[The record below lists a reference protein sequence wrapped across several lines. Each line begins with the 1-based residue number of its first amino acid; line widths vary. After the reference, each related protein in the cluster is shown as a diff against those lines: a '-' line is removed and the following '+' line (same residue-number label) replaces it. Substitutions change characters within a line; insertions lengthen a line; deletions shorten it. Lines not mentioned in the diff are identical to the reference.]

1 MAEST
6 IYPHVKYPS
15 LENYKPKFKGKFN
28 RLYGDIDIIVTEK
41 IHGSNVCIVGTKTF
55 KTLNSE
61 WEIKLGS
68 RNRWIDPEET
78 FHNFHSVYEKY
89 KDDIIKLFDEL
100 YCQIN
105 ANADNGD
112 NGDNAS
118 NGPITIRLFGEI
130 FGGKYGDQKD
140 DTAIRVQKEPNYC
153 PFNDIAIFDIM
164 VNNTKY
170 PILQTH
176 QLLQKYSLKT
186 PPIIYRGSFDTFIE
200 EFDINSFNS
209 VLSKEFYNLDFID
222 TPKATEGVTIRTT
235 NPSPRYKEQIILK
248 YKKDWALE
256 CGKPKN
262 NQNNGDNGDNGD
274 SEFERTCYSMVNE
287 NRFNSYIS
295 KNTMEDVLDSELLGH
310 HIKEIVA
317 DIIIDIKKEFP
328 ENPENPTL
336 MKDIK
341 KIKKNLSR
349 RVYPM
354 FKEYIKSL

>member
-1 MAEST
+1 MAENKLQPQPQ
-6 IYPHVKYPS
+6 PHVKYPS
-15 LENYKPKFKGKFN
+15 LENYKPKFKGKFKK
-28 RLYGDIDIIVTEK
+28 LYGNIDVIATEK
-41 IHGSNVCIVGTKTF
+41 IHGSNICIVGTKTL
-55 KTLNSE
+55 TLNSG

-112 NGDNAS
+112 TG

-140 DTAIRVQKEPNYC
+140 DTAIKVQKEPNYC
-153 PFNDIAIFDIM
+153 PFNDIALFDIM
-164 VNNTKY
+164 VDNTKY

-186 PPIIYRGSFDTFIE
+186 PPVIYRGSFDTFIE

-262 NQNNGDNGDNGD
+262 NKNNGYNGD
-274 SEFERTCYSMVNE
+274 SEFERTCYSMVND

-295 KNTMEDVLDSELLGH
+295 KNTMEDVLDPELLGH
-310 HIKEIVA
+310 HIKEIVE
-317 DIIIDIKKEFP
+317 DIIIDIKKE
-328 ENPENPTL
+328 NPENPSQ
-336 MKDIK
+336 KDIK

-354 FKEYIKSL
+354 FKEYIKSLV